1 MKLDRFKKGFRGMK
15 KDLLKIIEHFGVNN
29 QQRKLQEEVFELQE
43 AIMEYRYDENKIY
56 PEVEECLKGHIAEE
70 IADICVILR
79 QFMEHYDITQD
90 EISDRMADKI
100 NRTLERIE
108 SGYYEK

>member
-1 MKLDRFKKGFRGMK
+1 ME

-43 AIMEYRYDENKIY
+43 AITKYEEFNNRIEDLAIYDIDETELKKEHII
-56 PEVEECLKGHIAEE
+56 EELV
-70 IADICVILR
+70 DVMVILKEVQYIYKINR
-79 QFMEHYDITQD
+79 EDIRK
-90 EISDRMADKI
+90 IMKNKI

-108 SGYYEK
+108 SGYYD

>member
-1 MKLDRFKKGFRGMK
+1 MEE
-15 KDLLKIIEHFGVNN
+15 DLLKIIEHFGVNN

-56 PEVEECLKGHIAEE
+56 PEVEKCLKEHIIEE
-70 IADICVILR
+70 IVDTMILLKQFQHYYKINREDIR
-79 QFMEHYDITQD
+79 KTMKN
-90 EISDRMADKI
+90 KI

>member
-1 MKLDRFKKGFRGMK
+1 ME
-15 KDLLKIIEHFGVNN
+15 KDLLKIIEHFGINN

-43 AIMEYRYDENKIY
+43 AIIEYRYDENKIY
-56 PEVEECLKGHIAEE
+56 PEVEKCLKEHIAEE
-70 IADICVILR
+70 IADVTVILKEVQYIYKINR
-79 QFMEHYDITQD
+79 EDI
-90 EISDRMADKI
+90 RKKMKNKI

>member
-1 MKLDRFKKGFRGMK
+1 ME

-29 QQRKLQEEVFELQE
+29 QQRKLQEEVFELNE
-43 AIMEYRYDENKIY
+43 AITSFQLGGNLSYDEI
-56 PEVEECLKGHIAEE
+56 EEE
-70 IADICVILR
+70 IVDVMILLKQFQHYYKINREDIR
-79 QFMEHYDITQD
+79 KTMKN
-90 EISDRMADKI
+90 KI